1 MSTYL
6 SSLYSPNFWKFTPYE
21 LVWAWKSSKR
31 HSLAHI
37 KKQKQTK
44 KHSSFKTDTIEGSHS
59 TSFFCRIPTQVY
71 YEEKYNKLNTEL

>member
-21 LVWAWKSSKR
+21 LVWVWKSSKR

-37 KKQKQTK
+37 KKERK
-44 KHSSFKTDTIEGSHS
+44 KSNSSFKL
-59 TSFFCRIPTQVY
+59 TQQKDLILHPY
-71 YEEKYNKLNTEL
+71 FAESQPRFIMRKSIIN